1 VGPYS
6 WSSPM
11 IERSMVMV
19 DAVPVRRKRR
29 RVAAWVFAKS
39 CSTRVGLDVCNCIFV
54 TNHVLA
60 WKGTCSL
67 KVEGKECV
75 RAGVPPRS
83 KLGVRRQPNREAPQ
97 AR

>member
-1 VGPYS
+1 
-6 WSSPM
+6 M

-60 WKGTCSL
+60 WKGT
-67 KVEGKECV
+67 
-75 RAGVPPRS
+75 A
-83 KLGVRRQPNREAPQ
+83 
-97 AR
+97 

>member
-1 VGPYS
+1 
-6 WSSPM
+6 
-11 IERSMVMV
+11 
-19 DAVPVRRKRR
+19 
-29 RVAAWVFAKS
+29 
-39 CSTRVGLDVCNCIFV
+39 VGLCKVLQHEVWAGVCNCIFV

-60 WKGTCSL
+60 WKGTSC
-67 KVEGKECV
+67 VEGKECV